1 LENLLRELEKNKNK
15 YNMKKIFY
23 IITAGFILITA
34 TGCGIITGTTTK
46 ITFDSE
52 PRGAE
57 VLLNNE
63 MVGKTPITVKLKNKT
78 KYDLRI
84 RYPEFQ
90 DYSYHFGSR
99 ISPDKTAGK
108 YVGIGAVTGGVI
120 GFGIGIDMESKGGY
134 FSDLAVLAGTLYG
147 VYVGIVLGGAVC
159 GIDHLAG
166 GRHAKKT
173 YHRNIIP
180 LHNNIFFYDFNTNE
194 VTIINK

>member
-1 LENLLRELEKNKNK
+1 
-15 YNMKKIFY
+15 MKKIFY
-23 IITAGFILITA
+23 IITAGIILITA

-63 MVGKTPITVKLKNKT
+63 MVGKTPTTVKLKNKT

-90 DYSYHFGSR
+90 DYRYRFGSR
-99 ISPDKTAGK
+99 ISPDKT
-108 YVGIGAVTGGVI
+108 VGTYMAIGAVAGAGIGLGI
-120 GFGIGIDMESKGGY
+120 GF
-134 FSDLAVLAGTLYG
+134 SDEKNSIMSGPVEAILGMP
-147 VYVGIVLGGAVC
+147 VGMLTGMTVC

-173 YHRNIIP
+173 YHRSIIP

-194 VTIINK
+194 VTIIYK

>member
-1 LENLLRELEKNKNK
+1 MKNS
-15 YNMKKIFY
+15 KKIFY
-23 IITAGFILITA
+23 IITAGFILITT

-63 MVGKTPITVKLKNKT
+63 MVGKTPTTVELKNNI

-84 RYPEFQ
+84 RHPEFQ
-90 DYSYHFGSR
+90 DYRYHFGNK
-99 ISPDKTAGK
+99 IS
-108 YVGIGAVTGGVI
+108 VGTIVADYYLLGCG
-120 GFGIGIDMESKGGY
+120 GFGTGYIVSREIMSKDGLESIAYGSLCAFGSLFVGY
-134 FSDLAVLAGTLYG
+134 MVEAS
-147 VYVGIVLGGAVC
+147 
-159 GIDHLAG
+159 AG
-166 GRHAKKT
+166 GLHKRKIFSHGGFN
-173 YHRNIIP
+173 RQ